1 MFQLPTV
8 VGPTTEARLSP
19 RTRLDHEVPFAV
31 FNHEERERPS
41 MRNQTFRLIVAMVSV
56 LLISGTPA
64 HAVPVAIREV
74 LQVFGG
80 LQNPPELRLRSVS
93 QNPSGLASGVKG
105 PRNRYGPNGVPDNLT
120 DAAPARGAAGS
131 LLSGIALSSYEQ
143 QFGVNTPAQDDVQ
156 GTICDC
162 GEIFIVGGGFPKWPL
177 LFLAAIPLFFIDRGD
192 HPGTPASTPTPT
204 TTPTTTPTPP
214 PPPNVPVPESSSVLF
229 LGTSLLALLGGLRRR
244 HKAKSVVEI
253 ENQAGDVNRC

>member
-1 MFQLPTV
+1 MT
-8 VGPTTEARLSP
+8 
-19 RTRLDHEVPFAV
+19 
-31 FNHEERERPS
+31 
-41 MRNQTFRLIVAMVSV
+41 NQTFRPIVAMVSV

-93 QNPSGLASGVKG
+93 QNPSGLVSGVKG
-105 PRNRYGPNGVPDNLT
+105 PRTRYGPNDVPDTLT

-143 QFGVNTPAQDDVQ
+143 QFGINTAAQGDVQ

-177 LFLAAIPLFFIDRGD
+177 LFFAAIPLFFIDRGD
-192 HPGTPASTPTPT
+192 HPETPASTPTPTPT